1 MVLPKG
7 ICSVATIVLLLSIV
21 SCKKENTYHYSEN
34 KLIDVIID
42 VHIAKAAIQ
51 NAPVEVRDSIYSELF
66 GQICQIHHVHPDSLS
81 MDLDKLTLDP
91 DYLEKLYEVV
101 IDSLEK
107 TTSGQQ
113 AEY

>member
-7 ICSVATIVLLLSIV
+7 IRSLIPLLLLLGSV
-21 SCKKENTYHYSEN
+21 SCEKESTYHYPED

-51 NAPVEVRDSIYSELF
+51 NAPVGVRDSMYHELF
-66 GQICQIHHVHPDSLS
+66 GQICQIHQVNPDSVS

-91 DYLEKLYEVV
+91 DYLEKLYEKV
-101 IDSLEK
+101 IDTLEK
-107 TTSGQQ
+107 TTAGQQ